1 MHSCVY
7 GQKWHGTIPLR
18 QRWIFFL
25 CFDKYFSRTL
35 AFYLLVR
42 ERSFQSTYFRVTSLE
57 QLSSYL
63 LVREHSFQS
72 TYFRVTSLE
81 QLSLAEFTGGTAR
94 PKVSEN
100 NHKNVLAIYSD
111 LEKKVNYSTILV
123 FKVIFLCQKSTE
135 SFWFFFRCRI

>member
-1 MHSCVY
+1 MARVVNLRP
-7 GQKWHGTIPLR
+7 KMAWHNFIVAKVD
-18 QRWIFFL
+18 FL
-25 CFDKYFSRTL
+25 FCFGKYFSRTL

-94 PKVSEN
+94 PKVYEN
-100 NHKNVLAIYSD
+100 NHM
-111 LEKKVNYSTILV
+111 
-123 FKVIFLCQKSTE
+123 F
-135 SFWFFFRCRI
+135 

>member
-1 MHSCVY
+1 MHSRVY
-7 GQKWHGTIPLR
+7 GSRLKLATKNSMAQFHCDKGG
-18 QRWIFFL
+18 FFVL
-25 CFDKYFSRTL
+25 FDKYFS
-35 AFYLLVR
+35 FYLLVRR

-94 PKVSEN
+94 PKVYEN
-100 NHKNVLAIYSD
+100 NHM
-111 LEKKVNYSTILV
+111 
-123 FKVIFLCQKSTE
+123 F
-135 SFWFFFRCRI
+135 